1 MSDHEK
7 ENPMKS
13 LFVLTVLAVL
23 VVAVSCKKDDTFV
36 SNPPQEFQVK
46 IDSIKLSKNVI
57 WNDTLRA
64 RLWGKIGSSTC
75 YQFARYETTRD
86 SFRATVKV
94 IGTYTPASSCGA
106 AIVELRS
113 AIYRIYPVYPGKFT
127 LTIQQP
133 GGTTLQDT
141 TTILP

>member
-1 MSDHEK
+1 
-7 ENPMKS
+7 MKS
-13 LFVLTVLAVL
+13 FVGFTLAAALFF
-23 VVAVSCKKDDTFV
+23 AVSCKKDDIVV
-36 SNPPQEFQVK
+36 SNPPQEFLVK
-46 IDSIKLSKNVI
+46 VDSVKLTKNVI

-64 RLWGKIGSSTC
+64 RVWAKIGSNTC

-94 IGTYTPASSCGA
+94 IGTYTAGSSCGA

-127 LTIQQP
+127 LVIQQP
-133 GGTTLQDT
+133 GGTTLTDT

>member
-1 MSDHEK
+1 MK
-7 ENPMKS
+7 ENPMKR
-13 LFVLTVLAVL
+13 LFILTLLAVL
-23 VVAVSCKKDDTFV
+23 VVAGSCKKDEITV

-46 IDSIKLSKNVI
+46 IDSVKLSKNVV

-64 RLWGKIGSSTC
+64 RLWGKIGTSTC

-94 IGTYTPASSCGA
+94 FGNYTSSSNCIA
-106 AIVELRS
+106 ATVELRS
-113 AIYRIYPVYPGKFT
+113 AIYRIYPLYPGKFT
-127 LTIQQP
+127 LIIQQP